1 MTCTRSIIGGL
12 VAAAWLATLVPVLHA
27 QNWLD
32 FAHPAAPHMD
42 LTNPDVPM
50 AVPAL
55 LQGPGDVTVTRPVLV
70 VLMDWSDMTHR
81 AVHDVPF
88 WRDLVFG
95 DPRPG
100 IRPSVRQIY
109 RANSNGR
116 LLLVPATAGDTH
128 DGTADGVVGWAASSQ
143 SSTVL
148 TDPSKK
154 RAEAIRVADPLFD
167 YNVYD
172 ANGDG
177 FITTDELV
185 VIAVFA
191 DNAAT
196 GASCEQHIGHP
207 NPPDCVNRPGGNTR
221 PTDPRQVAVDQGSP
235 DPVQVYQYV
244 AGVGE
249 MTHVEVVAHEIA
261 HSSFGLGDL
270 YSIDPAACSA
280 YEEVVDGYYC
290 NTTWYPPTPGVYS
303 LMASYWVDFIM
314 HLDPWA
320 KLHLGFLKPLVVTHD
335 GTYTLYDAETDRSFS
350 TQDSQPEALIICDP
364 LRAEPYKEYF
374 IVENRNLAGLAD
386 HGLAVWLINEYTT
399 DMRKRVRLV
408 RRGGHWMPDEHALWD
423 GVDEAQGYDW
433 TASSVP
439 RDSAWTDGTSSYV
452 ELNDI
457 PVAGASMT
465 VYVRMPSIFVDWAS
479 PWLPTGSQALPFQTV
494 ASAIAAIPTPPR
506 TIRIAGGSYPDPLTI
521 STPCTLMAWRD
532 GTAVLGR

>member
-1 MTCTRSIIGGL
+1 ME
-12 VAAAWLATLVPVLHA
+12 
-27 QNWLD
+27 D
-32 FAHPAAPHMD
+32 
-42 LTNPDVPM
+42 PDVPI

-55 LQGPGDVTVTRPVLV
+55 LQGPGDVMVTRPVLV
-70 VLMDWSDMTHR
+70 VLMDWSDITHR

-109 RANSNGR
+109 QANSDGR

-128 DGTADGVVGWAASSQ
+128 DGTADGVVGWVASSE

-172 ANGDG
+172 ANSDG

-235 DPVQVYQYV
+235 DPVQVYQHV

-249 MTHVEVVAHEIA
+249 IAHVEVVAHEVA

-270 YSIDPAACSA
+270 YSIDPAACSPYTTVA
-280 YEEVVDGYYC
+280 DGYYC
-290 NTTWYPPTPGVYS
+290 GTTWYPPSPGVYS
-303 LMASYWVDFIM
+303 LMDSYWEDFIM

-350 TQDSQPEALIICDP
+350 TQTSQPEALIIYDP
-364 LRAEPYKEYF
+364 FHVEPYKEYF
-374 IVENRNLAGLAD
+374 VVENRNLPGLAD
-386 HGLAVWLINEYTT
+386 HGLAVWLIDEYTP
-399 DMRKRVRLV
+399 DLRKRIRLI
-408 RRGGHWMPDEHALWD
+408 RRGGHWAQDADSLWD

-433 TASSVP
+433 TASSAP
-439 RDSAWTDGTSSYV
+439 RDSSWTDGTPSYV
-452 ELNDI
+452 ELNDVS
-457 PVAGASMT
+457 VAGAAVT
-465 VYVRMPSIFVDWAS
+465 VHVRMPPIFVDWVS
-479 PWLPTGSQALPFQTV
+479 PWQPTGSQTLPYQRV
-494 ASAIAAIPTPPR
+494 SNAIAAIPTPPR
-506 TIRIAGGSYPDPLTI
+506 TIRIAGGSYPDPITI
-521 STPCTLMAWRD
+521 STPCTLMGWRN
-532 GTAVLGR
+532 GNPVLGR